1 MEILALLLFSLCW
14 RNAHY
19 ADIMLDADRLKHY
32 APSYANIIYL
42 NFSNS
47 LMIHKGNK
55 CLISVWKSDEKLLIF
70 ASLISPSRII
80 LFEK

>member
-14 RNAHY
+14 QNAHY

-47 LMIHKGNK
+47 LIIHKEN
-55 CLISVWKSDEKLLIF
+55 
-70 ASLISPSRII
+70 
-80 LFEK
+80 